1 MQRACLGRALA
12 LRPRYLIRDEMTAM
26 LDASTT
32 ASLVRVVE
40 DRVAA
45 DSTGVL
51 AISHDEGL
59 LQRQVGRTVRLG
71 SR

>member
-1 MQRACLGRALA
+1 
-12 LRPRYLIRDEMTAM
+12 M